1 MLFWF
6 VELQL
11 NESSGRWTEYYHY
24 LSTTFEIL
32 TYEWIYL
39 NIIIKE
45 SINSAIEIKTVVV
58 DFTEYQSIY
67 SKLRTELRGIQIG
80 MLVNNVGMATDY
92 RVRFDKIE
100 ENEVRSIVNC
110 NVMSMARICH
120 IVLPPMIQRKSGVI
134 IHIGSLVSALPT
146 IYGSTKVIL
155 FKENQEM
162 FYINP

>member
-67 SKLRTELRGIQIG
+67 SKLRTELRGI
-80 MLVNNVGMATDY
+80 
-92 RVRFDKIE
+92 
-100 ENEVRSIVNC
+100 
-110 NVMSMARICH
+110 
-120 IVLPPMIQRKSGVI
+120 
-134 IHIGSLVSALPT
+134 
-146 IYGSTKVIL
+146 
-155 FKENQEM
+155 
-162 FYINP
+162 